1 MRTPK
6 ARRRAAAVAFGA
18 IIGAMLPSPIAV
30 AAPAECPSLVPSG
43 AASANATVLV
53 YGGTPA
59 GVMAAVAA
67 RRSGASVL
75 LLEPTMH
82 VGGMMTSG
90 LNATDLADSRT
101 LGGITR
107 EFFTRVQAIE
117 ANQQLPH
124 YFQSR
129 NAECVFNAML
139 TEAGVDVRL
148 SAPLTEDAGA
158 VTVSGGRI
166 VNVRSTGGRVFGASV
181 FIDAS
186 YAGDLMARAGVDYVI
201 GREASSHYGE
211 DLAGVRPP
219 RLILTAVGGT
229 PLPFPLSPPGPI
241 GSADTRIQ
249 DSNFRLCF
257 SIVGSNQE
265 PFREP
270 AGYVRGDYEIVAR
283 YIAERTATGA
293 TPRLSW
299 LLTVTPTANGK
310 YDVNDAGVLSI
321 AIPGANYAFPDG
333 SYATRVAIVD
343 QHRRWTAGFIHFLR
357 YDPSVPQPIR
367 DELAQYGLC
376 ADEFTDNANW
386 PYQLYLRE
394 GRRMVGATVLTA
406 EDILELPSKPDI
418 IGIASY
424 RIDSHLVS
432 RWVDGAGN
440 LVAEGTLGSPSI
452 RRNYAIPYRAM
463 LPREGDVTNLLVSVT
478 ASASHVAFS
487 SLRMEPHYMFMGE
500 AAGTAAVM
508 AAGSNGIVRNVD
520 VARLQSRLRAA
531 GSNLTDPGDIGAS
544 PFYGDIVWAYR
555 EGIISGCGIGRF
567 CPNDALSREQMAAFL
582 VRALDLPPATRDYF
596 TDDEGSTFADQINRL
611 AESGITKG
619 CTPTTY
625 CPKAAVTREQMASFL
640 SRAFDLPRV
649 DTDFF
654 SDDAESIHQVD
665 INRLAASGI
674 TAGCG
679 GTLFCPERTVTRG
692 EMIAFLHRA
701 LD

>member
-1 MRTPK
+1 MRTLNL
-6 ARRRAAAVAFGA
+6 RRRAAAVAFVA
-18 IIGAMLPSPIAV
+18 IIGAILPSPILV
-30 AAPAECPSLVPSG
+30 AAPAECPPLVPTG
-43 AASANATVLV
+43 TASANATVLV

-67 RRSGASVL
+67 RRNGASVL

-148 SAPLTEDAGA
+148 SSPLTEGAGA

-166 VNVRSTGGRVFGASV
+166 VSVRSTGGRAFGASV

-186 YAGDLMARAGVDYVI
+186 YEGDLMARAGVEYVI
-201 GREASSHYGE
+201 GREAASQYGE
-211 DLAGVRPP
+211 DLAGVRPS
-219 RLILTAVGGT
+219 RHILTAVGAT
-229 PLPFPLSPPGPI
+229 PLPFPVSAPGPI
-241 GSADTRIQ
+241 GSADSRIQ

-265 PFREP
+265 PLREP
-270 AGYVRGDYEIVAR
+270 AGYVPGDYEIVAR
-283 YIAERTATGA
+283 YIAERTASGA
-293 TPRLSW
+293 APRLSW

-310 YDVNDAGVLSI
+310 YDVNDAGVMSI
-321 AIPGANYAFPDG
+321 AIPGANYAYPDG

-343 QHRRWTAGFIHFLR
+343 QHRRWIAGFIHFLR
-357 YDPSVPQPIR
+357 HDPSVPQPIR

-452 RRNYAIPYRAM
+452 RRNYAIPYSAM
-463 LPREGDVTNLLVSVT
+463 LPREGDVNNLLVSVT

-508 AAGSNGIVRNVD
+508 AAGASGNVRNVD
-520 VARLQSRLRAA
+520 VSRLQSRLRSA

-654 SDDAESIHQVD
+654 TDDAESIHQVD